1 MGSVGKPF
9 PVFLSGAVGCVA
21 NFGLESPPSPPLP
34 GAGWILRAQDEVT
47 EPEDGQPV
55 GGGGRGR
62 GSPALLSQLLG

>member
-1 MGSVGKPF
+1 M
-9 PVFLSGAVGCVA
+9 GCVA